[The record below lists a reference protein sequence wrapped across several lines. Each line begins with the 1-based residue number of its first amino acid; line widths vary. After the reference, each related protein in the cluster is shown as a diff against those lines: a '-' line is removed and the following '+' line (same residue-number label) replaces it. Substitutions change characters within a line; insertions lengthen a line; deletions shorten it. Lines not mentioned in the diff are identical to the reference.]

1 LTADTAE
8 QFDHRCQTTDLCAG
22 TNDALADRA
31 LPGHHQL
38 LRIAA
43 SAEITAFCCIQTPVA
58 KSFDTQRS
66 FFWPHDIIRPPT
78 TVVV

>member
-8 QFDHRCQTTDLCAG
+8 QFDHRCRTTDLCTG
-22 TNDALADRA
+22 TSDALANRA

-43 SAEITAFCCIQTPVA
+43 SAETTAFCRIQTPVA
-58 KSFDTQRS
+58 KGLDAQRS
-66 FFWPHDIIRPPT
+66 ILATRPHQSQIHY
-78 TVVV
+78 